1 MPNYKEFL
9 EKLKEFFNK
18 LDTTKKIILTTIVV
32 VVIVAISF
40 IANVSSSQEQTALYT
55 NLDTAE
61 FAQITE
67 KLKESNYRFTTKGT
81 EAIFIDPKK
90 REEILM
96 VLAQENLIP
105 TGVAGW
111 ELFDMDKWSETQ
123 FEKDIKQQRAV
134 MGAIT
139 KTLTTL
145 KSVSSAQVNIAFP
158 SAELFKDN
166 IQPVTA
172 AVVLSYAPGI
182 ENLTRKEI
190 KGIETLVARS
200 VPKLKN
206 ENVSISGPDGQI
218 INDFDNE
225 IDNRKWELQ
234 EVERKLR
241 IQEKERVKLLSDISS
256 SLQYAFGIDR
266 ADVVRLDI
274 RLRWDKE
281 SIEKSEVS
289 PVVMVED
296 NPLTPYSER
305 EVQDSL
311 EVSSKTTTE
320 AFQGNGFTPEGPAG
334 TEPNIPPGYKDKD
347 YQKANYQK
355 TETIRNNKFNETFR
369 KIEKQPWE
377 LEKVNLA
384 VILDGKWERLGERPD
399 GKGFERKYTA
409 VSPEE
414 IRDITD
420 VLKKAIGFD
429 IARGDQISVRHIQKD
444 RTAEFLAEDAQLIYE
459 KNMRR
464 MLIASLL
471 TLLAIAILW
480 GLYVVI
486 RKELDKRRRLRE
498 EELAAKQQMMREAA
512 LRAWEEEGVEVEL
525 SPEERARREMLE
537 NAISLSKE
545 KPEEVA
551 QLLRTW
557 LAED

>member
-1 MPNYKEFL
+1 MPNYKEIL
-9 EKLKEFFNK
+9 EKTKTFFTK
-18 LDTTKKIILTTIVV
+18 LDTTKKILLGVIAVAL
-32 VVIVAISF
+32 IVALSF
-40 IANVSSSQEQTALYT
+40 VANISSSQETVALYT
-55 NLDTAE
+55 KLDATE
-61 FAQITE
+61 FAKITE
-67 KLKESNYRFTTKGT
+67 KLKESNYKFTTKGT
-81 EAIFIDPKK
+81 EAIFINPAK

-96 VLAQENLIP
+96 TLAQENLIP
-105 TGVAGW
+105 AGVPGW

-139 KTLTTL
+139 KTLATL
-145 KSVSSAQVNIAFP
+145 KSVESAQVNIAFP
-158 SAELFKDN
+158 PEELFKDN

-172 AVVLSYAPGI
+172 AVVLNYAPGV
-182 ENLTRKEI
+182 EQLTRKEI

-241 IQEKERVKLLSDISS
+241 IQEKERVKLLSDISN
-256 SLQYAFGIDR
+256 SLGYAFGADR

-274 RLRWDKE
+274 KLRWDRE

-311 EVSSKTTTE
+311 EVSSKVTTE
-320 AFQGNGFTPEGPAG
+320 KFEGNGFTPEGPVG

-355 TETIRNNKFNETFR
+355 AETIRNNKFNETLR

-384 VILDGKWERLGERPD
+384 VILDGKWTRLGERKD
-399 GKGFERKYTA
+399 GKGYERKYTPI
-409 VSPEE
+409 SDEE
-414 IRDITD
+414 IQNITD
-420 VLKKAIGFD
+420 VLKKAIGYD
-429 IARGDQISVRHIQKD
+429 IARGDQISVKHIQKD
-444 RTAEFLAEDAQLIYE
+444 RTAEFRAEDAELVRQ

-480 GLYVVI
+480 GLYTI
-486 RKELDKRRRLRE
+486 IKRELDKRRRLRE

-512 LRAWEEEGVEVEL
+512 LRAWEDEGVEVEL
-525 SPEERARREMLE
+525 SLEEKARREMLE
-537 NAISLSKE
+537 NAINISKE

-557 LAED
+557 LSED